1 MKKPLP
7 GMRGIQRALRQARL
21 YGHLVGRNGRL
32 YYPGG
37 CEPLC
42 GVQAAKDLVRSGRL
56 IHREGKYEITPEG
69 QRAFESGGLREL
81 A

>member
-1 MKKPLP
+1 MEKPLP
-7 GMRGIQRALRQARL
+7 GMRGLRRALRQAEL
-21 YGHLVGRNGRL
+21 YGHLVARHGRL

-56 IHREGKYEITPEG
+56 ILREGRYEITPKG
-69 QRAFESGGLREL
+69 QRVTGQ
-81 A
+81 